1 MMKPS
6 RISKTLIAK
15 KYSHQISQVGISN
28 SSGHSEA
35 TTKTK
40 TKKAKT
46 KKSSS
51 LTLAPEYLQC
61 SFCGKWRT
69 LPLQSYSEYVKKGID
84 VSAENFN
91 WTCSMSTRSE
101 YNNCSCATEEGC
113 EE

>member
-1 MMKPS
+1 MDIPQDQ
-6 RISKTLIAK
+6 
-15 KYSHQISQVGISN
+15 HN
-28 SSGHSEA
+28 EA
-35 TTKTK
+35 ITKTK

-61 SFCGKWRT
+61 SLCGKWRT
-69 LPLQSYSEYVKKGID
+69 LPLQSYNEYVKNGID

-91 WTCSMSTRSE
+91 WTCSMNTWNE
-101 YNNCSCATEEGC
+101 YNNCLCAIEEGC